1 MGSVMSYALA
11 LGADRPRPAGIL
23 AFAGFI
29 PTVDGWEPDLGSR
42 SGLPAFI
49 AHGRQDP
56 IIDSGFAHRAR
67 ALLQAGG
74 LAVDYHEFDG
84 GHHIHPDHLDAAT
97 AWLERVLGSSSD

>member
-1 MGSVMSYALA
+1 M
-11 LGADRPRPAGIL
+11 
-23 AFAGFI
+23 
-29 PTVDGWEPDLGSR
+29 
-42 SGLPAFI
+42 
-49 AHGRQDP
+49 
-56 IIDSGFAHRAR
+56 DSGFAHRAR